1 MVTMRSTALLVVS
14 GVLLGT
20 TACTAPVELENS
32 STLVGPVWQLQ
43 TLQREGTQPLAIE
56 SPENYTVQFSETGQV
71 AVRADCNRAV
81 GKFTEVTGG
90 VEIILGP
97 TTLAACP
104 PGSLGQDFIDALN
117 QVSFYFFK
125 DQDLVMDL
133 PMNGGSMEFSAVAPT
148 PQLVG
153 TVWQLQDIQ
162 FSDGTLAAANPPD
175 GYTVEFMADGALVVK
190 ADCNRGRGQFTT
202 DQNQGLTV
210 GNLATTRAACP
221 PGSLSN
227 EFLRALQGA
236 ATYSF
241 RDGQLFIEP
250 SVDTGT
256 LRLAA
261 QSGNSQ

>member
-1 MVTMRSTALLVVS
+1 MVTIRSTALLVIS

-20 TACTAPVELENS
+20 TACTAPVELGNS
-32 STLVGPVWQLQ
+32 PTLVGPVWYLQ
-43 TLQREGTQPLAIE
+43 TLQREGGQPLVIE

-81 GKFTEVTGG
+81 GEFTEVTGG
-90 VEIILGP
+90 VEITLGP

-104 PGSLGQDFIDALN
+104 LGSLGQEFTEALN

-133 PMNGGSMEFSAVAPT
+133 PMNSGSMQFSLVAPM
-148 PQLVG
+148 PQLLG
-153 TVWQLQDIQ
+153 RVWQLQDIQ
-162 FSDGTLAAANPPD
+162 FSDGTLAVATPPES
-175 GYTVEFMADGALVVK
+175 YTVEFLADGALVVQ

-227 EFLRALQGA
+227 QFLRALQGA
-236 ATYSF
+236 VTYSLQ
-241 RDGQLFIEP
+241 DDQLFIEP
-250 SVDTGT
+250 SSDTGT

-261 QSGNSQ
+261 KPGNS

>member
-1 MVTMRSTALLVVS
+1 MVAIRSTALLVIS

-32 STLVGPVWQLQ
+32 STLVGPVWHLQ
-43 TLQREGTQPLAIE
+43 TLQRQGGKPLVIE
-56 SPENYTVQFSETGQV
+56 SPENYTVEFSETGQV
-71 AVRADCNRAV
+71 AVRADCNRAI
-81 GKFTEVTGG
+81 GEFTEVTGG
-90 VEIILGP
+90 VEITLGA

-104 PGSLGQDFIDALN
+104 PGSLGQEFIDTLN

-162 FSDGTLAAANPPD
+162 FSDGTLGAANPPES
-175 GYTVEFMADGALVVK
+175 YTVEFLADGALVVQ

-202 DQNQGLTV
+202 DQAEGLTI

-221 PGSLSN
+221 SGSLSN

-241 RDGQLFIEP
+241 QDDQLFIKP
-250 SVDTGT
+250 STDTGT

-261 QSGNSQ
+261 KPGNP